1 MKEIQNIHL
10 YLVRKKKIMNIYIDF
25 KIIIIYRREVNFKK
39 MELISKINSH
49 SLMNGKIKIKIN
61 IFVKDAILGLKLII
75 FTKTILKS
83 TIEMKKWLNVNFVF
97 AKYLILVIVCI
108 CKIDILV
115 NKKTQNFI

>member
-10 YLVRKKKIMNIYIDF
+10 YLVRRKKIMNIYIDF
-25 KIIIIYRREVNFKK
+25 RIIIIFRIGVNFRK
-39 MELISKINSH
+39 MEVIIKIYSH

-61 IFVKDAILGLKLII
+61 IFVKDAILDLKLII
-75 FTKTILKS
+75 FIKIILKS

-97 AKYLILVIVCI
+97 AKYLIRVIVCI

-115 NKKTQNFI
+115 NKKTLNFI

>member
-10 YLVRKKKIMNIYIDF
+10 YLVRRKKIMNIYIDF
-25 KIIIIYRREVNFKK
+25 RIIIIFRIGVNFRK
-39 MELISKINSH
+39 MEVIIKIYSH

-75 FTKTILKS
+75 FIKIILKS

-97 AKYLILVIVCI
+97 AKYLIRVIVCI

-115 NKKTQNFI
+115 NKKTLNFI